1 MEKEPQREVY
11 IASGAKNAMYTLRV
25 STWRAE
31 GGFGSDNY
39 IMNLSNDPKKAEAKA
54 KIYFD
59 NNYPNADFLG
69 FADFDLNAWGAPSK
83 IEQEQIT
90 AIEDGYIPFGKHAG
104 EKIADL
110 SDGYVLWWADQDTDE
125 NTMRPAAA
133 LIACMKGEASSR
145 GLYAKREAKQAE
157 RAKIEAQRVS
167 NSHHIGAIGERR
179 EFTGKV
185 VFVTSG
191 DGNFGTW
198 FLTGLDTAE
207 GFVLYWNT
215 LSTTVEN
222 FVVNAKA
229 GDVVTFHARIKDHGE
244 RDGVK
249 QTIVSRATKI
259 KIQKEAA

>member
-39 IMNLSNDPKKAEAKA
+39 IMNLSNDPKKAE
-54 KIYFD
+54 IYFD
-59 NNYPNADFLG
+59 NNYSNADFLG

-125 NTMRPAAA
+125 NTTRPAAA

-145 GLYAKREAKQAE
+145 DLYAKREAKQTE
-157 RAKIEAQRVS
+157 RAKIEAQRVAES
-167 NSHHIGAIGERR
+167 RHIGTIGERR

-191 DGNFGTW
+191 EGFYGTW
-198 FLTGLDTAE
+198 FLTGVDTDE
-207 GFVLYWNT
+207 GFVIYWNT
-215 LSTTVEN
+215 LDMAEAN
-222 FVVNAKA
+222 
-229 GDVVTFHARIKDHGE
+229 DVVTFHARIKDHGE

-249 QTIVSRATKI
+249 QTVVSRATKI